1 MAEARRRRRGGD
13 RTERH
18 KRRRPDSAPLPSPM
32 ERALASSASGT
43 PVSPA
48 ADPNDLDELRHSAN
62 EAGKLVRTSYLTV
75 LAVGTYLAIAIGST
89 TDLMLLKRTGIE
101 LPLVGVKLPV
111 HGFYLV
117 APLLF
122 FLVHLN
128 LLVQLR
134 ILSDKLWDLDRCIRA
149 QGWTAEQRRLE
160 RRKIFS
166 FMFSHYLIGG
176 QDSWVTRKLL
186 AVIVVVTVLF
196 LPVVVL
202 LWALIRFLP
211 YHDIYVTW
219 VDRGAVIADLAAILV
234 LWPTIMGREG
244 LIRKVAHRIRLLF
257 FGGPLW
263 RNSGRRA
270 LRRNIGMR
278 FHESLAR
285 HRRGIWAAVIPP
297 LVAGPVLL
305 AAVFPETPA
314 DIADPVD
321 RVDLYAGPEHVQ
333 WCPPDAPET
342 SPDLLVSPVGWLTY
356 RLFDAE
362 GSPFHRSLRLRGLGI
377 YAGNPKTEDV
387 SNAISDR
394 EPVAMPAR
402 RRIPQLKL
410 ADRNL
415 QFTDFTRAKMVKL
428 TLANAHLHCANLIA
442 AKLQGADLHGA
453 WLQGAKLSRAHLQD
467 ADLKGARLQGA
478 DLSGA
483 WLRGADLTRA
493 QLQGAILS
501 GARLQGADL
510 SGARLDGADLTGA
523 QLQGAKLGDAQLT
536 GADLSRANLTG
547 ADLRGAQMQG
557 ANLSSALLRGADLSE
572 AQLQDAYLFR
582 AQLQRTI
589 ISKHTHL
596 ERAFLWKIGRGK
608 MTPKDAREF
617 AADLQQA
624 IVALGWKND
633 EEENAPPFVKRLYE
647 LKKRATSNNFDK
659 DDTFQL
665 ANENTDARG
674 ALCDAA
680 ARKDLKNVC
689 ASGTEK
695 HNYQSFQV
703 AVLNVLGRL
712 ACKNRDKRESENNVV
727 NEIRRAIVIALA
739 NRAMSENQTQG
750 VGAVT
755 EDTANF
761 LGRGVDISFVYR
773 GWLAVVVLRNKAKN
787 CPGYQFLS
795 TATISSLKAVED
807 QYGPK
812 AANRMPRKKWSEDNE
827 RLCPPAC

>member
-1 MAEARRRRRGGD
+1 
-13 RTERH
+13 
-18 KRRRPDSAPLPSPM
+18 M

-43 PVSPA
+43 PASPA

-89 TDLMLLKRTGIE
+89 TDLMLLKGTGIE
-101 LPLVGVKLPV
+101 LPLVGVELPV
-111 HGFYLV
+111 RGFYLV

-160 RRKIFS
+160 RRKLFS

-186 AVIVVVTVLF
+186 AAIVVVTVLF

-211 YHDIYVTW
+211 YHDILVTW
-219 VDRGAVIADLAAILV
+219 VDRGAVIADLTAILV
-234 LWPTIMGREG
+234 LWPTIMGRQG
-244 LIRKVAHRIRLLF
+244 LMRKVAHRIRLLVS
-257 FGGPLW
+257 GGPLR

-321 RVDLYAGPEHVQ
+321 RVDLYAGRDHVQ

-342 SPDLLVSPVGWLTY
+342 PPDLLVSPVGWLTY
-356 RLFDAE
+356 QLFDAD
-362 GSPFHRSLRLRGLGI
+362 GSPFHRSLRLGGLGI

-402 RRIPQLKL
+402 GRIPRLEL
-410 ADRNL
+410 AGRNL
-415 QFTDFTRAKMVKL
+415 QFTDFSNAKMVRL
-428 TLANAHLHCANLIA
+428 SLANAHLLCARLA
-442 AKLQGADLHGA
+442 GAKLQGADLHGA
-453 WLQGAKLSRAHLQD
+453 WLQGATLLSAHLQG
-467 ADLKGARLQGA
+467 ADLIGARLQGA

-483 WLRGADLTRA
+483 WLQGAKLANAKLQGANLSGAHLEGADLNGARLDGANLTEAHLQGAILSDARLMGADLSRAKLIRADLTRA
-493 QLQGAILS
+493 QLQGANLS
-501 GARLQGADL
+501 EAKLQGADL
-510 SGARLDGADLTGA
+510 SGAQLKSAYLLRV
-523 QLQGAKLGDAQLT
+523 QLQAAK
-536 GADLSRANLTG
+536 
-547 ADLRGAQMQG
+547 M
-557 ANLSSALLRGADLSE
+557 SE
-572 AQLQDAYLFR
+572 
-582 AQLQRTI
+582 T
-589 ISKHTHL
+589 THL
-596 ERAFLWKIGRGK
+596 GLAFIRNIGLGK
-608 MTPKDAREF
+608 LTRKAAHKLAKDLDSE
-617 AADLQQA
+617 L
-624 IVALGWKND
+624 VELGWNKSEDKNTPPK
-633 EEENAPPFVKRLYE
+633 NAPTFVKKLYA
-647 LKKRATSNNFDK
+647 LKKWAAVQANPEAGEQAFPIY
-659 DDTFQL
+659 DTL
-665 ANENTDARG
+665 HWADANPNARG
-674 ALCDAA
+674 ALCDAKV
-680 ARKDLKNVC
+680 RKDLVYVC
-689 ASGTEK
+689 AFGTEK
-695 HNYQSFQV
+695 KNYYYHFQV
-703 AVLNVLGRL
+703 AVLNFLPSL
-712 ACKNRDKRESENNVV
+712 ACSYQDENEVDDDIREIGAKINVV
-727 NEIRRAIVIALA
+727 NGIQRAIVIALA
-739 NRAMSENQTQG
+739 NRALPDTQG
-750 VGAVT
+750 VSAATG
-755 EDTANF
+755 DTKSGLA
-761 LGRGVDISFVYR
+761 RGLNAFPAYR
-773 GWLAVVVLRNKAKN
+773 GWLAVAILRNKARN
-787 CPGYQFLS
+787 CRGYQYLS
-795 TATISSLKAVED
+795 AETISRLKD
-807 QYGPK
+807 S
-812 AANRMPRKKWSEDNE
+812 ANRYVPKTASTTPQKNWSDDYR